1 MSSYNENKNPVIMFK
16 AGAKILEGVMEAGLG
31 HIRFAPPATLQT
43 LKAEFSVCSVRQSEH
58 LREKK
63 KTSSKLS
70 KIPRYR
76 TKYSLLLLGI
86 TRYT

>member
-16 AGAKILEGVMEAGLG
+16 AEAKILEGVMEAGLG

-58 LREKK
+58 LN
-63 KTSSKLS
+63 
-70 KIPRYR
+70 
-76 TKYSLLLLGI
+76 
-86 TRYT
+86 